1 MPRKQTALQKDAARR
16 KGHTKREHEAK
27 LIGEAKE
34 LMLGDMTFE
43 ELDAEIRARIDW
55 IKRERKAKRL
65 TRQDQQYDADGN
77 RKGSRTQTTMRMPSQ
92 RARMVQRELTR
103 YYAELERRLELGL
116 LDDVAPEPPRRATP
130 KRGAARRRGTKP
142 IEYSVPIPKG
152 RPVMKSGVGQ
162 TPAPPTPDKFESR
175 GEYLEASEAWRKRYA
190 L

>member
-77 RKGSRTQTTMRMPSQ
+77 RKGSRTQTTMRMPGQ

-116 LDDVAPEPPRRATP
+116 LDDVAPEPPKRVAP
-130 KRGAARRRGTKP
+130 KKSRGRGPKP
-142 IEYSVPIPKG
+142 VEYCVPVPKG
-152 RPVMKSGVGQ
+152 RPVMKSGVGKM
-162 TPAPPTPDKFESR
+162 PPPPEPSKFESR
-175 GEYLEASEAWRKRYA
+175 GEYLEASAAYRKRWFNK
-190 L
+190 